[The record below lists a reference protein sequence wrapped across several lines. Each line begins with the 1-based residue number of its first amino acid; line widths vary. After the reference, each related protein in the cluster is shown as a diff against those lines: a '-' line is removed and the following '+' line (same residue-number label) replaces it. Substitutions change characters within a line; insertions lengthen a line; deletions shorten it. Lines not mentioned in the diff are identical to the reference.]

1 MLKLFLWLSLLYSH
15 VFIHVEASHVHS
27 NNHNWN
33 LWPWVSFCTNISS
46 QIVFFWV
53 RFWSVQSE
61 KTFLTRL
68 CEVRANTQFLGV
80 LLVITL
86 KFVWETIIS
95 KTSES
100 YLGSCSS
107 TISCQ
112 GHLTEHQG
120 DIRQRNCLKKSI
132 VCLCSSGSKLPT
144 TCLIPR
150 HVSKQ
155 RMHIGHNK
163 LLISSSASL
172 IFSIWTTLHVH
183 ASSASAI
190 TSVPRTEYENT
201 PFMAAI
207 FV

>member
-1 MLKLFLWLSLLYSH
+1 MYLYTLRQVMFIPITIIEIYDHEFLLVGIFHPKLF
-15 VFIHVEASHVHS
+15 
-27 NNHNWN
+27 
-33 LWPWVSFCTNISS
+33 
-46 QIVFFWV
+46 FFWV

-68 CEVRANTQFLGV
+68 CEARANTQFLGV

-86 KFVWETIIS
+86 KFVRETIVS

-132 VCLCSSGSKLPT
+132 VYLCSSGSKLPT
-144 TCLIPR
+144 TCLILT
-150 HVSKQ
+150 HVLKQ

-163 LLISSSASL
+163 LLISSSAS
-172 IFSIWTTLHVH
+172 
-183 ASSASAI
+183 
-190 TSVPRTEYENT
+190 
-201 PFMAAI
+201 
-207 FV
+207 